1 MKPVNDRRM
10 KKRVLV
16 SIIPALACLAF
27 AAPALATTTQEGASE
42 NWAGYVVTPN
52 DASGFSAVSGQWRQP
67 SVSCTANS
75 QPTYSAY
82 WVGLGGGGQQST
94 ALEQIG
100 TQADCSAA
108 GQTRYYAWYEL
119 VPSAPVKLSL
129 AIQPGN
135 SLWARTA
142 VHGDR
147 VSLTIIDQTTHRRW
161 QKTLTMKTTTPDTG
175 TAEWITEAPSHCAGG
190 NLENCTPLPLANFA
204 KATFGDAHATAA
216 GHTGTI
222 TDSRWTAEAVELAPS
237 AGTFFGGGPGGYF
250 QGGFGG
256 GQFSSFSTSASAAP
270 TSLTKNGTAFT
281 VRYGATLSLPSS
293 GGSGYGEG
301 NPYGYGGGYYGG
313 GFGGYGGYYGGGFG
327 GYGGYYGGGFGGYGG
342 YGGYGGGGYGG
353 GGGLAALL
361 NSLGF

>member
-1 MKPVNDRRM
+1 MKPGNDRRM

-100 TQADCSAA
+100 TQADCSAS

-129 AIQPGN
+129 AIRPGD

-161 QKTLTMKTTTPDTG
+161 QKTLTMKKAAPDTG
-175 TAEWITEAPSHCAGG
+175 TAEWITEAPSQCVGG
-190 NLENCTPLPLANFA
+190 NLANCTPLPLANFA
-204 KATFGDAHATAA
+204 KATFGDAYATAG
-216 GHTGTI
+216 GHVGTI
-222 TDSRWTAEAVELAPS
+222 SDSHWTAEAVELAPS
-237 AGTFFGGGPGGYF
+237 SGAFFGGGPGGYF

-256 GQFSSFSTSASAAP
+256 GQFSSFGSSAGAAP
-270 TSLTKNGTAFT
+270 TSLSKDGTSFT
-281 VRYGATLSLPSS
+281 VKYGATLSLPSS
-293 GGSGYGEG
+293 GGSGYGQG
-301 NPYGYGGGYYGG
+301 
-313 GFGGYGGYYGGGFG
+313 
-327 GYGGYYGGGFGGYGG
+327 GGYYGGGFGGYGG
-342 YGGYGGGGYGG
+342 YGGYGGGYYGGGFGGYGGGYGG
-353 GGGLAALL
+353 GGGLAAFL

>member
-1 MKPVNDRRM
+1 MKPGNDRFM
-10 KKRVLV
+10 QKRVLA

-27 AAPALATTTQEGASE
+27 AAPALATPIQEGASA

-67 SVSCTANS
+67 SVSCTANAR
-75 QPTYSAY
+75 PTYSAY
-82 WVGLGGGGQQST
+82 WVGLGGGDQQST

-100 TQADCSAA
+100 TQSDCSAT

-119 VPSAPVKLSL
+119 VPSAPVRLPLKV
-129 AIQPGN
+129 AAGD

-147 VSLTIIDQTTHRRW
+147 VALTIIDQTTHRRW
-161 QKTLTMKTTTPDTG
+161 QRTLTMTKAAPDTS
-175 TAEWITEAPSHCAGG
+175 TAEWIAEAPSRCTGSDLA
-190 NLENCTPLPLANFA
+190 NCRPLPLANFA
-204 KATFGDAHATAA
+204 RARFADAHATAA

-222 TDSRWTAEAVELAPS
+222 SDPRWTAEAVELAPS
-237 AGTFFGGGPGGYF
+237 AGALFGLGPGGFF

-256 GQFSSFSTSASAAP
+256 GQFSSYSTAEGAAP
-270 TSLTKNGTAFT
+270 TPLHRHGSSFA
-281 VRYGATLSLPSS
+281 VEYGAELNLPSP
-293 GGSGYGEG
+293 GGLGFGQGGGY
-301 NPYGYGGGYYGG
+301 YGGGYYGG

-327 GYGGYYGGGFGGYGG
+327 GFGGGFGS
-342 YGGYGGGGYGG
+342 
-353 GGGLAALL
+353 LFALL